1 MNKENQKNK
10 TDYPQDNNKKTSPT
24 DIVGKD
30 MDNANA
36 TNSGAGHV
44 PIEEAHNP
52 ALDNEKIEED
62 HKNNLNH
69 EVNKSR
75 EHDTNQDPDRYNGS
89 KNNSGM
95 DTDLNRSERSENENI
110 LKNTQ
115 DKTDGI

>member
-1 MNKENQKNK
+1 MNKENQKPS
-10 TDYPQDNNKKTSPT
+10 TDTPQENNKNTSPT

-44 PIEEAHNP
+44 PIEEAPNP
-52 ALDNEKIEED
+52 ALDREKIEDNQNFTQNQEMNRT
-62 HKNNLNH
+62 K
-69 EVNKSR
+69 
-75 EHDTNQDPDRYNGS
+75 EHDTNQDPNRYNGS

-95 DTDLNRSERSENENI
+95 DTDLNGSGRSENENTFR
-110 LKNTQ
+110 NTQ